1 MTVYDDVANDYL
13 HWQNPIDVT
22 IQRAKVGGDV
32 QDETKAVRQDLTV
45 ARLAFGEVRF
55 RGDQR
60 VFLVANAPLTEIDE
74 IKPDDELYEDLID
87 DIDSGTTSWIIED
100 VSTVKWGHEH
110 ICLCRL
116 KR

>member
-1 MTVYDDVANDYL
+1 MTVYEDVANDYL
-13 HWQNPIDVT
+13 HWQNSIDVT
-22 IQRAKVGGDV
+22 IQRAKVGGDIKE
-32 QDETKAVRQDLTV
+32 ETKAVRQDLSV
-45 ARLAFGEVRF
+45 ARLAFQEVRL

-60 VFLVANAPLTEIDE
+60 IFLVANAPLSDIEE
-74 IKPDDELYEDLID
+74 IKPDDELHEDLID
-87 DIDSGTTSWIIED
+87 DIDGDTSSWIIED